1 MRRSEY
7 YKDILTYIET
17 RIGLLTALKNAVD
30 TKDYNR
36 QQLYLHIAEQRQ
48 KEIDEWLNKEVE
60 NIEC

>member
-1 MRRSEY
+1 MRQSEY

-17 RIGLLTALKNAVD
+17 RIGLLTALKNAVA
-30 TKDYNR
+30 TKDHNR
-36 QQLYLHIAEQRQ
+36 KQLYLHIAEQRQ